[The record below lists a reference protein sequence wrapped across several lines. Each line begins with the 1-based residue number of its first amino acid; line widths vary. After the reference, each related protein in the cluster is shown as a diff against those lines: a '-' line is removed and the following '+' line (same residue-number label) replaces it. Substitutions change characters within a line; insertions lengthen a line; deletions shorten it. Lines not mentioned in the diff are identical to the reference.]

1 MQYIIYGYSIYP
13 IAQNSQRKKQY
24 PFEFSIFH
32 WIFEAIALSLPLKQG
47 LRQIYYILFGSH
59 SELH

>member
-13 IAQNSQRKKQY
+13 IAQKSQRKKQY

-47 LRQIYYILFGSH
+47 L
-59 SELH
+59 